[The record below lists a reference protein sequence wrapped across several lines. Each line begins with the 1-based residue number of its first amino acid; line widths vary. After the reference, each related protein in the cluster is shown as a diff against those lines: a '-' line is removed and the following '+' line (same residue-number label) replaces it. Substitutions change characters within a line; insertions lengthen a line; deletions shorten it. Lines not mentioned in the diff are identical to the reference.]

1 MVASRWFWINRVADP
16 VLRRLLRTPLG
27 PGLGRSLAVVRYTGL
42 RTGAPHELVCQYVR
56 NGERVWIM
64 VGQADRKTW
73 WRNLRA
79 RAPVDLWLAGRRVRA
94 AAVAVVGLEDPEE
107 CGRGIASYATR
118 VPRAG
123 ALPVSDVV
131 MVRADLL

>member
-1 MVASRWFWINRVADP
+1 MLAGGWFWTNRVANP

-27 PGLGRSLAVVRYTGL
+27 RGLGRSLAVVRYTGH

-56 NGERVWIM
+56 DGERVWIL

-73 WRNLRA
+73 WRNFRA
-79 RAPVDLWLAGRRVRA
+79 PAPVDLWLAGRRVRA
-94 AAVAVVGLEDPEE
+94 AAVAVVGSEDPLE
-107 CGRGIASYATR
+107 CGRGIASYSTR
-118 VPRAG
+118 VPRAD